1 MIVVSDT
8 SVITNLAQIEYLD
21 LLKNLYRRIV
31 IPTHVSDELMHHAGT
46 MNLVKECSWIEA
58 VVPTDKKLYEKLLTT
73 LDPGEAAAIVLSK
86 ELSADLLLIDER
98 KGRRVAKDNGIRIVG
113 LLGVLIDGK
122 QRGTLPDIKPIM
134 DRLIYETGFR
144 VSSGL
149 YQRVLREVDE

>member
-58 VVPTDKKLYEKLLTT
+58 VDPTDKKLHEKLLTT

-122 QRGTLPDIKPIM
+122 
-134 DRLIYETGFR
+134 
-144 VSSGL
+144 
-149 YQRVLREVDE
+149 